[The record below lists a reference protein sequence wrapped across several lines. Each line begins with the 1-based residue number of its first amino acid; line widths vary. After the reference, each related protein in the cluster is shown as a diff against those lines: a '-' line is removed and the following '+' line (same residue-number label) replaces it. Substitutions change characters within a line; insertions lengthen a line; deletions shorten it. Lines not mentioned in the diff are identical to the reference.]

1 MTENRPVHL
10 TPPEEFS
17 YNDENATTAGTR
29 WPIWVRDLD
38 TYLEASGIDHPEQ

>member
-17 YNDENATTAGTR
+17 YNDKNVSTAGMA
-29 WPIWVRDLD
+29 DLGKR
-38 TYLEASGIDHPEQ
+38 LKHLS